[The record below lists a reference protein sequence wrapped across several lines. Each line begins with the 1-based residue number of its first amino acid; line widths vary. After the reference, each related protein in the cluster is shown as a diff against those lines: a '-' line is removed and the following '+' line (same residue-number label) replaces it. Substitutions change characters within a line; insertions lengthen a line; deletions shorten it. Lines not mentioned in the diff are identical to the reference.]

1 MPQRLEEFTE
11 EEIEEAMKDAYVAL
25 PIQTYACLTEAVNKV
40 LEHRL
45 GPVE

>member
-1 MPQRLEEFTE
+1 MPRPEEFTE
-11 EEIEEAMKDAYVAL
+11 EEVEKAMADSYVAL
-25 PIQTYACLTEAVNKV
+25 PIKTYACLTEALNKC